1 MRIKIRRADEYLC
14 WQAGWPGKKEMTTT
28 RKEHKP
34 NESGKVF
41 ER

>member
-1 MRIKIRRADEYLC
+1 MSTYVGR
-14 WQAGWPGKKEMTTT
+14 PGKKEATTT